1 MSRISEATDRLC
13 AKGIVAIVRA
23 KSSGQLIDVA
33 KALLA
38 GGVDCIEIT
47 MTTPNALDVIRACR
61 REMPAAFIGVGSV
74 TTAET
79 VKEAVAAGAQY
90 VVSPVFRRE
99 VVLASHACDVPV
111 MPGAFTP
118 TEIFEATEA
127 GADLV
132 KVFPAGSV
140 GPEYF
145 KAILAPM
152 PKLKLSPTGGVDLTT
167 AAAWIKAGAAALG
180 VGSSL
185 VSKELMESGDFGK
198 LQDLAGQFVKVV
210 AEARKAKGQ
219 K

>member
-1 MSRISEATDRLC
+1 MSRISEAADRLC

-47 MTTPNALDVIRACR
+47 MTTPNALEVIGLCR
-61 REMPAAFIGVGSV
+61 REVPGAFIGVGSV
-74 TTAET
+74 TSPET
-79 VKEAVAAGAQY
+79 VKEAVSAGAQY
-90 VVSPVFRRE
+90 VVCPVFRRE
-99 VVLASHACDVPV
+99 VVVACHACDVPV

-118 TEIFEATEA
+118 TEIFEAAAA
-127 GADLV
+127 GADIV

-145 KAILAPM
+145 KAVLAPM
-152 PKLKLSPTGGVDLTT
+152 PTLKLAPTGGVDLTT
-167 AAAWIKAGAAALG
+167 AAAWIKAGAASLG

-185 VSKELMESGDFGK
+185 VSKEILASGDFGK
-198 LQDLAGQFVKVV
+198 LRELAGQYVKIVS
-210 AEARKAKGQ
+210 EARAGKK
-219 K
+219 